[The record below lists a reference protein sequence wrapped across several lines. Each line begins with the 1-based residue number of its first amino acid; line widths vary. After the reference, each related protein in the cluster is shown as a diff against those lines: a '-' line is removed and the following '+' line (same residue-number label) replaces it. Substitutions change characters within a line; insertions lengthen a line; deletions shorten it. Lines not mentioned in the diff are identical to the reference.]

1 MSNLVL
7 DQTGDLN
14 GQELYRLTRVH
25 PLPPFVKEASSD
37 EVIGP
42 PEGLEPHCYAF
53 RRGNNYP
60 CHTSAATYVSTMFF
74 LDKKAEWD
82 RPTADVI
89 EQYLDHFAR
98 YHGIVDRIS
107 QLKQAFAKAK
117 ELPAEDKLPLDD
129 YALVVDGVGH
139 FTLRNPSEV
148 RKCAEYIK
156 EYRDDLPYTY
166 RQEMASKVLE
176 KAAHYGVALGDMDEF
191 LDKQAGKGACPAQT
205 VAEFLFE
212 RSVLYKRAGFLD
224 YAIKAAELAK
234 ACLQHKGGVHDQDQL
249 VKLAC
254 LVDQVDRE
262 TRLKTLATD
271 LPAPED
277 VFFQLTAKAAS
288 QLRHEHVSLT
298 SGNIY
303 KAADLE
309 RVKLDAVA
317 DVMGEDFAQAI
328 SAGGLF
334 VDQTK
339 MAEIIPTLPR
349 GDAELFDR
357 MLYSMG
363 IHPVVKEAAHEKGG
377 FYTAELQALA
387 QLHNPG

>member
-7 DQTGDLN
+7 DQTDDLN

-25 PLPPFVKEASSD
+25 SLPPFVKEASSD
-37 EVIGP
+37 EIIGP
-42 PEGLEPHCYAF
+42 PEGLESQCYAF
-53 RRGNNYP
+53 RRNYP
-60 CHTSAATYVSTMFF
+60 CHTAAATYVSTMFF

-82 RPTADVI
+82 KPTANII
-89 EQYLDHFAR
+89 EQHLDHFAR

-107 QLKQAFAKAK
+107 GLKQAFAAAK
-117 ELPAEDKLPLDD
+117 EMPAEDKLLPED

-139 FTLRNPSEV
+139 FTLRNPAEV

-156 EYRDDLPYTY
+156 EYKDELPYVY
-166 RQEMASKVLE
+166 RQEMAANVLE
-176 KAAHYGVALGDMDEF
+176 KAGKYGVALEDVDEF
-191 LDKQAGKGACPAQT
+191 LDRQAGKGACAAQT
-205 VAEFLFE
+205 VAEFLFG
-212 RSVLYKRAGFLD
+212 RSVMYKHAGFLD
-224 YAIKAAELAK
+224 YAIKTAEMAK
-234 ACLQHKGGVHDQDQL
+234 SCLQHKGGVHDQDQL

-262 TRLKTLATD
+262 TRLKNLVMD
-271 LPAPED
+271 LSAPED
-277 VFFQLTAKAAS
+277 IFFQLTAKTAS
-288 QLRHEHVSLT
+288 QLRNEHVSLT

-303 KAADLE
+303 KTADLE

-328 SAGGLF
+328 STGGLF

-339 MAEIIPTLPR
+339 MAEIVPTLPR

-357 MLYSMG
+357 ILCSMG

-377 FYTAELQALA
+377 FDTAELQALA
-387 QLHNPG
+387 QLHKPG